1 MRVVRRNTF
10 ETNSSSTH
18 SFSIVRGSDNW
29 ERLHKI
35 FDSILYGDSLHNID
49 GVDDIY
55 DEEGLLKLL
64 KLLNEAQTILIE
76 GTEKYNR

>member
-1 MRVVRRNTF
+1 MKTIRNNTF

-18 SFSIVRGSDNW
+18 SFAIRKESDNW
-29 ERLHKI
+29 TRLHKI
-35 FDSILYGDSLHNID
+35 FDTILYGDSLHNID

-64 KLLNEAQTILIE
+64 ELLNEAQTILIE
-76 GTEKYNR
+76 GTEDYN

>member
-1 MRVVRRNTF
+1 MISIRKGTF

-18 SFSIVRGSDNW
+18 SFAIARDSSEW
-29 ERLHKI
+29 ERLRDI
-35 FDSILYGDSLHNID
+35 FDAILYGDSKHDIE

-55 DEEGLLKLL
+55 DEEGLLELL

-76 GTEKYNR
+76 GSNEYH

>member
-1 MRVVRRNTF
+1 MLTIRKGTF

-18 SFSIVRGSDNW
+18 SFSIRKDSRNF

-35 FDSILYGDSLHNID
+35 FDTILYGDSLKNIY

-55 DEEGLLKLL
+55 DEEGLLELI

-76 GTEKYNR
+76 GTEDWD

>member
-1 MRVVRRNTF
+1 MKTIRRNTF

-18 SFSIVRGSDNW
+18 SFAISRGSDNW

-35 FDSILYGDSLHNID
+35 FDAILYGDSLHNIY
-49 GVDDIY
+49 GIDDIY
-55 DEEGLLKLL
+55 DEEGLLELL

-76 GTEKYNR
+76 GTENYN

>member
-1 MRVVRRNTF
+1 MKTIRKNTF

-18 SFSIVRGSDNW
+18 SFAIRRESSNW

-35 FDSILYGDSLHNID
+35 FDTILYGDSLHNIY
-49 GVDDIY
+49 GIDDIY
-55 DEEGLLKLL
+55 DEEGLLELL

-76 GTEKYNR
+76 GTEEYN

>member
-1 MRVVRRNTF
+1 MKTTRRNTF

-18 SFSIVRGSDNW
+18 SFAIRRESRDW
-29 ERLHKI
+29 ERLRKI
-35 FDSILYGDSLHNID
+35 FDSILYGDSLHSID
-49 GVDDIY
+49 GIDDIY

-76 GTEKYNR
+76 GTENYN

>member
-1 MRVVRRNTF
+1 MKTVRNNTF

-18 SFSIVRGSDNW
+18 SFAIRRESDNW
-29 ERLHKI
+29 ERLRKI
-35 FDSILYGDSLHNID
+35 FDTILYGDSLHNIY

-55 DEEGLLKLL
+55 DEEDLLELL

-76 GTEKYNR
+76 GTEDWD

>member
-1 MRVVRRNTF
+1 MKTIRNNTF

-18 SFSIVRGSDNW
+18 SFSIQRDSAKF

-76 GTEKYNR
+76 GTEDWD

>member
-1 MRVVRRNTF
+1 MKTVRNNTF

-18 SFSIVRGSDNW
+18 SFAIRRGSDNW
-29 ERLHKI
+29 EELRKI
-35 FDSILYGDSLHNID
+35 FDTILYGDSLHNIY

-76 GTEKYNR
+76 GTKDWD

>member
-1 MRVVRRNTF
+1 MITVRKDTF

-18 SFSIVRGSDNW
+18 SFAIRRGSDNW
-29 ERLHKI
+29 ERLSKI
-35 FDSILYGDSLHNID
+35 FDAILYGDSRHNID
-49 GVDDIY
+49 GIDDIY

-76 GTEKYNR
+76 GTEDWD

>member
-1 MRVVRRNTF
+1 MKTIRNNTF

-18 SFSIVRGSDNW
+18 SFAIRRESSNW

-64 KLLNEAQTILIE
+64 TLLNEAQTILIE
-76 GTEKYNR
+76 GTEDWD

>member
-1 MRVVRRNTF
+1 MRSIRRGTF

-18 SFSIVRGSDNW
+18 SFSIKRGSNDW

-35 FDSILYGDSLHNID
+35 FDAILYGDISRDIE
-49 GVDDIY
+49 GIDDIY

-64 KLLNEAQTILIE
+64 KLLNEAQNIILE
-76 GTEKYNR
+76 GTEEYR

>member
-1 MRVVRRNTF
+1 MITVRKDTF

-18 SFSIVRGSDNW
+18 SFAIRRGGDNW

-49 GVDDIY
+49 GIDDIY

-76 GTEKYNR
+76 GTEDWD